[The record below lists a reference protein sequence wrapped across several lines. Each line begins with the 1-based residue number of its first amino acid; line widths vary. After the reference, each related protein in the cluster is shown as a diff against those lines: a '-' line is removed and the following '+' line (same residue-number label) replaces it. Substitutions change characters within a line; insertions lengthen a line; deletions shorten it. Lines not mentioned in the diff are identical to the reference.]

1 MLNNQSAEAKFNCT
15 VILDG
20 TTGVKGL
27 LEYGVFVESQARV
40 DVIGVGGSNVLSVQ
54 ARIRNTETWVS
65 IKTITGAIS
74 DTVDIS
80 TYDYIRFNVTTANG
94 IGSANASGFITNLA
108 SGGGG
113 GGATAANQVI
123 GNASLSSIDSKTPAL
138 VGGKVP
144 VDTGF
149 IQGLTDAQLRATP
162 VPVSGPLTDAQIRA
176 TALPVSGPLTSA
188 QLTAAALATEVTAQ
202 SIRDRLPS
210 VFQTPNLLAIDSLG
224 TPQVSRVQATT
235 GTAAN
240 IALTSTCRRV
250 SMFATQG
257 AWYSISGTATDTSH
271 YVGAGE
277 RIDFDVPA
285 STTISVLQETVAG
298 SIRITELL

>member
-1 MLNNQSAEAKFNCT
+1 MADNIQVT
-15 VILDG
+15 QGTG
-20 TTGVKGL
+20 TTMATDDVAGVQ
-27 LEYGVFVESQARV
+27 YPRV
-40 DVIGVGGSNVLSVQ
+40 KISH
-54 ARIRNTETWVS
+54 
-65 IKTITGAIS
+65 GA
-74 DTVDIS
+74 D
-80 TYDYIRFNVTTANG
+80 
-94 IGSANASGFITNLA
+94 GSAVDASNTNPL
-108 SGGGG
+108 
-113 GGATAANQVI
+113 
-123 GNASLSSIDSKTPAL
+123 
-138 VGGKVP
+138 P
-144 VDTGF
+144 VAGP
-149 IQGLTDAQLRATP
+149 LTDAQLRASTVP
-162 VPVSGPLTDAQIRA
+162 VSGTVTANTGLAQPLTDAQLRASTVPVSGTITANTGLAQPLTDTQLRASAVPVSGTITANTGLVQPLTDAELRASAVPVSGPLTD
-176 TALPVSGPLTSA
+176 A

-257 AWYSISGTATDTSH
+257 AWYSISGTATATSH
-271 YVGAGE
+271 YVGTGE

>member
-1 MLNNQSAEAKFNCT
+1 MADNIQVTQGTGTTMATDDVAGVQYPRVKISHG
-15 VILDG
+15 VDG
-20 TTGVKGL
+20 T
-27 LEYGVFVESQARV
+27 AV
-40 DVIGVGGSNVLSVQ
+40 DAS
-54 ARIRNTETWVS
+54 
-65 IKTITGAIS
+65 
-74 DTVDIS
+74 S
-80 TYDYIRFNVTTANG
+80 TNPLPVAGPLTDAQLRA
-94 IGSANASGFITNLA
+94 SA
-108 SGGGG
+108 
-113 GGATAANQVI
+113 
-123 GNASLSSIDSKTPAL
+123 
-138 VGGKVP
+138 VP
-144 VDTGF
+144 VLGTVTADTGLA
-149 IQGLTDAQLRATP
+149 QPLTDAQLRATA
-162 VPVSGPLTDAQIRA
+162 VTVT
-176 TALPVSGPLTSA
+176 GPLTSA
-188 QLTAAALATEVTAQ
+188 QLTAAALATEATTQ
-202 SIRDRLPS
+202 SISDRLPS